1 MKRGEIWWVCFDPSV
16 GSEIRK
22 TRPAV
27 IVSNDSAN
35 QFLAR
40 VVVVPLTSN
49 TSRVYPGEC
58 IVQAGDKKGKAMSD
72 QIQAVDKQRLVNLMG
87 ELNEEDMR
95 LVSAAVKLHL
105 ALDD

>member
-16 GSEIRK
+16 GTEIRK

-35 QFLAR
+35 EYLAR

-58 IVQAGDKKGKAMSD
+58 LVDAGDKNGKAMCD
-72 QIQAVDKQRLVNLMG
+72 QIQAVDKQRLLNQMG
-87 ELNEEDMR
+87 KLSELDMMGVDEA
-95 LVSAAVKLHL
+95 LKLHL
-105 ALDD
+105 ALV

>member
-1 MKRGEIWWVCFDPSV
+1 
-16 GSEIRK
+16 
-22 TRPAV
+22 
-27 IVSNDSAN
+27 
-35 QFLAR
+35 
-40 VVVVPLTSN
+40 
-49 TSRVYPGEC
+49 
-58 IVQAGDKKGKAMSD
+58 MSD